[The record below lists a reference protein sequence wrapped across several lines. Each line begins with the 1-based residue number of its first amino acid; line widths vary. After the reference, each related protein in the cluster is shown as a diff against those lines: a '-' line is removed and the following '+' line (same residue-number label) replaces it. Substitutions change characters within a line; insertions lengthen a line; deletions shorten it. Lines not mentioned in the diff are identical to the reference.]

1 MSYKGFYTVD
11 LSYYKELKLNL
22 QFSKSSELLMV
33 AREMIYYIHY
43 TNLIMNLF
51 LSSNE
56 NIENVLDKISIV
68 SIDDY
73 MDDPDLI

>member
-1 MSYKGFYTVD
+1 
-11 LSYYKELKLNL
+11 
-22 QFSKSSELLMV
+22 MV